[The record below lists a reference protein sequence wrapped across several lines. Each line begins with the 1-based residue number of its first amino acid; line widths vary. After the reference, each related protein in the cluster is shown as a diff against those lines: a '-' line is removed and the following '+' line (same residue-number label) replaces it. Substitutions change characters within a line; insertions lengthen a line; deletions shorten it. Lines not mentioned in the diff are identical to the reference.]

1 MGNISLRLLVVAGA
15 LAASVSM
22 AQPPEIPVRM
32 TAATDR
38 CADLAE
44 QRDLGT
50 LPLRKE
56 PQASRP
62 VADGPPGA
70 PLRPRVKPRKPAGLA
85 FDPVV
90 HTGRIV
96 LKLADD
102 EGFGVDAVGAL
113 TAAVPERAARV
124 AAAIDQV
131 LGPTDIAR
139 IFTRREIDLAF
150 DRLCG
155 ERWTGEQMPDLS
167 QFLLLNPRD
176 GWSAAIV
183 ETLADSLNTLDFVEL
198 AYLEPR
204 TYPGEMPG
212 RTGKTT
218 VNFESLQGYLNPAPI
233 GVDAVSAWGLPGGT
247 GQYVKLIDVELGWNV
262 HFTDPYGK
270 FNQGH
275 EDLPWPFVAIG
286 NFNAGVPQATK
297 HGTAVL
303 GIVAGQRNGF
313 GITGIAHGS
322 PVGVAAAELQAAPTA
337 NAVDLAASVLSPY
350 EVVLLEYQ
358 IAGPPGLA
366 PGSSCP
372 GEIDPVTTALVPAEF
387 DYAIFSAVRT
397 ATANLRIVVAAA
409 GNYAVDLEHPL
420 LQGRF
425 DPYSPAFIDSGAI
438 LVGSRQSSG
447 GAPMCA
453 TNFGKRVDASAWGEN
468 VVTAGWLADLP
479 PGDPAVYENQYTGS
493 FGGTSSA
500 AAIVA
505 GAALSIQS
513 MQVGGRR
520 VLLPPTSMR
529 RLLRTIGTPQAADD
543 RLIGRMPDLMAAYQW
558 LPLDD
563 DGDGMSNDMELALNR
578 HPRLNEAALAAAL
591 MLLIEE

>member
-1 MGNISLRLLVVAGA
+1 
-15 LAASVSM
+15 
-22 AQPPEIPVRM
+22 
-32 TAATDR
+32 
-38 CADLAE
+38 
-44 QRDLGT
+44 
-50 LPLRKE
+50 
-56 PQASRP
+56 
-62 VADGPPGA
+62 
-70 PLRPRVKPRKPAGLA
+70 
-85 FDPVV
+85 
-90 HTGRIV
+90 
-96 LKLADD
+96 LADD

-113 TAAVPERAARV
+113 TAAVPEHAARV

-131 LGPTDIAR
+131 VGPTDIAR
-139 IFTRREIDLAF
+139 IFSRRQIDLAF

-155 ERWTGEQMPDLS
+155 ERWTGEEMPDLS

-176 GWSAAIV
+176 RRSASII
-183 ETLADSLNTLDFVEL
+183 ETLAASLNALDFVEL

-204 TYPGEMPG
+204 TYPGGMPAG
-212 RTGKTT
+212 TNKTT
-218 VNFESLQGYLNPAPI
+218 RDFELLQGYLDPAPI

-262 HFTDPYGK
+262 HFTDPIGN
-270 FNQGH
+270 FNPGH

-286 NFNAGVPQATK
+286 NFNAGIPYSTR

-337 NAVDLAASVLSPY
+337 NAVDLAAAVLSPF

-372 GEIDPVTTALVPAEF
+372 GEIDPVATALVPAEF

-397 ATANLRIVVAAA
+397 ATANSRIVVAAA

-468 VVTAGWLADLP
+468 VVTAGWMADLP
-479 PGDPAVYENQYTGS
+479 PGDTATYNNQYTDS

-505 GAALSIQS
+505 GAILSVQS
-513 MQVGGRR
+513 MQVGRSR
-520 VLLPPTSMR
+520 VLLPPMAMR
-529 RLLRTIGTPQAADD
+529 TLLRVVGTPQAPDY
-543 RLIGRMPDLMAAYQW
+543 RPIGRMPDLTGAYQW

-563 DGDGMSNDMELALNR
+563 DGDGMSNDVELALNR
-578 HPRLNEAALAAAL
+578 HPRLNEGALVSAL
-591 MLLIEE
+591 VLVLED

>member
-1 MGNISLRLLVVAGA
+1 MGMISLRLLAVAGA

-22 AQPPEIPVRM
+22 AQPPDTPVRM
-32 TAATDR
+32 TAAPDR

-56 PQASRP
+56 PLVSRP
-62 VADGPPGA
+62 AADGPSGV

-204 TYPGEMPG
+204 VYPGGMPAG
-212 RTGKTT
+212 SNKTT
-218 VNFESLQGYLNPAPI
+218 LDFESLQGYLDPAPI
-233 GVDAVSAWGLPGGT
+233 GVDAVSAWGLPGGA

-262 HFTDPYGK
+262 HFTAPDGK
-270 FNQGH
+270 FNHGH

-303 GIVAGQRNGF
+303 GVVAGQRNGF

-372 GEIDPVTTALVPAEF
+372 GEIDPVDTALVPAEF

-409 GNYAVDLEHPL
+409 GNYAVDLEHPCW
-420 LQGRF
+420 R
-425 DPYSPAFIDSGAI
+425 
-438 LVGSRQSSG
+438 VGSTHTAPHSSTRG
-447 GAPMCA
+447 PFWWAPVSLQAGHRCA
-453 TNFGKRVDASAWGEN
+453 PPISGSESTPARGER
-468 VVTAGWLADLP
+468 
-479 PGDPAVYENQYTGS
+479 
-493 FGGTSSA
+493 TS
-500 AAIVA
+500 
-505 GAALSIQS
+505 
-513 MQVGGRR
+513 
-520 VLLPPTSMR
+520 
-529 RLLRTIGTPQAADD
+529 
-543 RLIGRMPDLMAAYQW
+543 
-558 LPLDD
+558 
-563 DGDGMSNDMELALNR
+563 
-578 HPRLNEAALAAAL
+578 
-591 MLLIEE
+591 